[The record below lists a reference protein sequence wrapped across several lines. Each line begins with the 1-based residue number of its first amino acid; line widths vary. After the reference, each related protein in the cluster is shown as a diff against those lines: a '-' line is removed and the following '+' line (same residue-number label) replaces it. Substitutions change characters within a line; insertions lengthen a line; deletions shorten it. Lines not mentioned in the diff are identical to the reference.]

1 MIIPILFVELRSK
14 QLENLQHNEKNKEQA
29 ADELIRHQVHPV
41 SKRQRCKTV
50 IGLNVYM
57 SRVIFSLSLW

>member
-1 MIIPILFVELRSK
+1 MSK
-14 QLENLQHNEKNKEQA
+14 QKELKKQA
-29 ADELIRHQVHPV
+29 AEKIYNHQVLPV

-57 SRVIFSLSLW
+57 SRVIFSP